1 MTRLAGYRAAMS
13 SGPSVGGSA
22 QDAGLDAV
30 ERVLPVVR
38 RVVGARVADPHV
50 AEDLVQ
56 ETLLRILTA
65 WERIEASMVEP
76 YAIATARNVV
86 ATMWRDRDRE
96 SRNQH
101 RALDLST
108 PEVPEDQ
115 VVLEEEQAAI
125 SDALGR
131 LDDQERAR
139 LLAHEVSGQDTRSM
153 AAEAGSSPGAVAAQL
168 HRTRARLRVE
178 YLLTLEPGPP
188 PTEDCRSVLLALSG
202 GNRRRQR
209 DLGVGRHLLGC
220 DFCARVGQP
229 LLGRAEPREDEVVV
243 PVHEDADVVKARQAA
258 REMAVKV
265 GFGTTQTTLVA
276 TAVSEVTRNIV
287 RFAGRGEV
295 CIEALGEP
303 RAGLRVVARDAGP
316 GMANPQE
323 ALADGFS
330 TYDGLGLGLPGARR
344 LMDEFALAS
353 ELGAGTTVTMTKWL
367 EED

>member
-1 MTRLAGYRAAMS
+1 MS

-22 QDAGLDAV
+22 QNAGLEAV

-38 RVVGARVADPHV
+38 RVVGARVSDPHL

-56 ETLLRILTA
+56 ETLLRIMTA
-65 WERIEASMVEP
+65 WDRIEASMVEP

-96 SRNQH
+96 SRNRH

-108 PEVPEDQ
+108 PDVPEDQ

-125 SDALGR
+125 WDALGR
-131 LDDQERAR
+131 LDEQERER
-139 LLAHEVSGQDTRSM
+139 LLAHEVAGQDTRSM
-153 AAEAGSSPGAVAAQL
+153 AAEAGSSAGAVAAQL

-178 YLLTLEPGPP
+178 YLLTLEAGPP
-188 PTEDCRSVLLALSG
+188 PTDDCRPVLLALSG

-229 LLGRAEPREDEVVV
+229 LLGRAEAREDEVLV
-243 PVHEDADVVKARQAA
+243 PVAADADIVKARQAA
-258 REMAVKV
+258 REVAAKV
-265 GFGTTQTTLVA
+265 GFGKTQTTLIA

-287 RFAGRGEV
+287 RFADRGEV
-295 CIEALGEP
+295 VIEALSEP
-303 RAGLRVVARDAGP
+303 RAGVRVVARDAGP
-316 GMANPQE
+316 GIANPQE

-330 TYDGLGLGLPGARR
+330 TYNGLGLGLPGARR

-353 ELGAGTTVTMTKWL
+353 VPGHGTTVTMTKWL